1 MYNQLFHRTHRFL
14 YDVFK
19 FPKFISSLSRF
30 NSTIVTLNSD
40 PKVKT
45 VQDRKGE
52 ESFSEEE
59 EEEAAVLNKEG
70 FPDMF
75 SIEPKDNSSSHPW
88 PEWVNLMEHLS
99 KKGYY
104 HERNEYPFGQNE
116 MSNKDSNLIRT
127 ACLNFGRDR
136 FDVIRYLSKKDIRVI
151 VRCGCPSLDRKVVNS
166 GKRLRAYLGI
176 DERNVCS
183 SCCLRGSCER
193 AYVNSR
199 KDEGGRTVDVMRI
212 LMTYGLNP
220 VIGSVENK
228 LALNKRL
235 KNSVRKLL
243 TETVEFSNEELDTT
257 SPEKTSLKGASYLEH
272 SIQPQT
278 GQITVPMKKG
288 DWICPT
294 CNFMNFAKNAKCLRC
309 EGFSQQRLK
318 RSAEDQDH
326 PPSKR
331 GDWLC
336 GKCNLLNFAKNT
348 RCFQC
353 KEKPSNRHLGPGEWE
368 CESCNYVNFR
378 KNMACIN
385 CDWKRP
391 KASNYSD
398 NSAQRQSAGLH
409 QPYSMSF
416 ARHDGRSDKQ
426 FSDRQERQSQ
436 KPDTKFWSSEE
447 SNEDESCLS
456 SFNPE
461 LVDFSIPGD
470 EFDIS
475 QDPQA
480 REKWEEDMSK
490 VRRIVSAER
499 ENNTEIPKKL
509 GSLQSAE
516 DSEMDDWFGHR
527 NKL

>member
-1 MYNQLFHRTHRFL
+1 MYNQIFHRTHKFL
-14 YDVFK
+14 HNVFK
-19 FPKFISSLSRF
+19 FPKFISSSSRF
-30 NSTIVTLNSD
+30 NSTIETLNSD
-40 PKVKT
+40 PNVET
-45 VQDRKGE
+45 VEDRIGK
-52 ESFSEEE
+52 ESFREEE
-59 EEEAAVLNKEG
+59 EEVLNKEG
-70 FPDMF
+70 F
-75 SIEPKDNSSSHPW
+75 SESEILLIEPQDNNISHPW
-88 PEWVNLMEHLS
+88 PEWVNLMDHLL
-99 KKGYY
+99 KKGYFY
-104 HERNEYPFGQNE
+104 ERDEYPFGQNE
-116 MSNKDSNLIRT
+116 MSSKDSNLIRT

-136 FDVIRYLSKKDIRVI
+136 FDVIRYLSKKDIRVV

-193 AYVNSR
+193 AYANAHE
-199 KDEGGRTVDVMRI
+199 DEGGRTVDVMRI

-243 TETVEFSNEELDTT
+243 TETVEFSNEELDST
-257 SPEKTSLKGASYLEH
+257 SPDKTSLKRASCLVY

-278 GQITVPMKKG
+278 GQITAPLKKG
-288 DWICPT
+288 DWICPK

-309 EGFSQQRLK
+309 EGFFQQRLK
-318 RSAEDQDH
+318 RFAEDQDH
-326 PPSKR
+326 LPFKR

-336 GKCNLLNFAKNT
+336 GKCNILNFAKNT

-398 NSAQRQSAGLH
+398 TSAQHQSIGLH
-409 QPYSMSF
+409 QPYSMNLS
-416 ARHDGRSDKQ
+416 RHDGGSDNR
-426 FSDRQERQSQ
+426 FSDRQERQYQ
-436 KPDTKFWSSEE
+436 KPDSEFWISEE
-447 SNEDESCLS
+447 NNGDESCSS

-461 LVDFSIPGD
+461 LVDFSISGGK
-470 EFDIS
+470 FNNS

-480 REKWEEDMSK
+480 REKWKEDMLK

-499 ENNTEIPKKL
+499 ENNTKLPKKL
-509 GSLQSAE
+509 GSLWSAE
-516 DSEMDDWFGHR
+516 DNEMDDWFGHR
-527 NKL
+527 NKM